1 MSRTSRT
8 RGDARMVCTRSI
20 DGSHALSAPSPSP
33 DRTSSPAG
41 GVRGRGCGSRGV
53 IRGALASRHRTRR
66 HGRRLVLLLG
76 HRPSSSAA
84 PCPISQREGE
94 WRRRTAKSCGA
105 STSGEGRTGGRTAA
119 RETEAGSR
127 RWQEREQVLT
137 MWEEAQRVSP
147 SGAHADVAVPPAWHS
162 PANARRMQSWR
173 VSLAG
178 GHSKGLAHS
187 GDSGSAPHAS
197 SFAHDSGQVSRIQ
210 TPLESHSPSVPQ
222 YQQLPSCEQSSGGAE
237 ELTGPL
243 SLNSSSMGS
252 GGADGCATPAR
263 GSPPCPRSG

>member
-162 PANARRMQSWR
+162 PANARLRAPIVSR
-173 VSLAG
+173 VS
-178 GHSKGLAHS
+178 HSWH
-187 GDSGSAPHAS
+187 AP
-197 SFAHDSGQVSRIQ
+197 
-210 TPLESHSPSVPQ
+210 
-222 YQQLPSCEQSSGGAE
+222 
-237 ELTGPL
+237 
-243 SLNSSSMGS
+243 
-252 GGADGCATPAR
+252 TPAR
-263 GSPPCPRSG
+263 HLPFQALAGCSPGACRSPGGTQKASRTLATLAPHRTPRASRTTAGRSRASRRRWSRTRRPCPNTSSCPPVNNHQVERRS